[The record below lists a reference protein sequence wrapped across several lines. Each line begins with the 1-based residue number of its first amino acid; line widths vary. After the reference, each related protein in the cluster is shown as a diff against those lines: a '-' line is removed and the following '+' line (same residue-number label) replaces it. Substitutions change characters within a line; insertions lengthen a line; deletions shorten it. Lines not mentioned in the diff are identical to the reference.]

1 MTEQPTTQEKAAE
14 VAAAIESPAFS
25 HSRAGTGCWREVR
38 WIYHHDPASPSGVK
52 LAAAGDASIVEPL
65 LRSLRGTSPL
75 SPSEGR

>member
-52 LAAAGDASIVEPL
+52 LGCFH
-65 LRSLRGTSPL
+65 R
-75 SPSEGR
+75 